1 LCELLQDDVTGVIH
15 SANAGS
21 CTWHEFARA
30 ALELCHLD
38 VPVEAVSSSAYPTR
52 ARRPRNS
59 ALASERLADLVSTPM
74 PSWQDAL
81 RGYLIEKGHIQ

>member
-1 LCELLQDDVTGVIH
+1 
-15 SANAGS
+15 
-21 CTWHEFARA
+21 
-30 ALELCHLD
+30 

-59 ALASERLADLVSTPM
+59 ALASERLPDLVSTPM